1 MGDCSCKF
9 ACLLDISTEVVYILK
24 VKFANLLDILSKLDY
39 NKVSKI
45 LRKVVFGMTIVP
57 VSDLRNYNK
66 VLNQVSYGNEVALT
80 KNGKA
85 QYAIVEMEELERLR
99 AERWLMSELRKSEI
113 DIAAGRVTTLA
124 DARKEFGI

>member
-1 MGDCSCKF
+1 
-9 ACLLDISTEVVYILK
+9 
-24 VKFANLLDILSKLDY
+24 
-39 NKVSKI
+39 
-45 LRKVVFGMTIVP
+45 MTTVP

-99 AERWLMSELRKSEI
+99 ALCLLMSEIRKSEF
-113 DIAAGRVTTLA
+113 DIAADRVVTLE
-124 DARKEFGI
+124 DARKEFGL